1 MAHGLPVNTKYF
13 NMSVVDG
20 WMDGRMDDEH
30 SCMLMLVSGR
40 DDGKNMI

>member
-20 WMDGRMDDEH
+20 WTDGWMEWNRKGGQSLE
-30 SCMLMLVSGR
+30 LFLR
-40 DDGKNMI
+40 DGGEV